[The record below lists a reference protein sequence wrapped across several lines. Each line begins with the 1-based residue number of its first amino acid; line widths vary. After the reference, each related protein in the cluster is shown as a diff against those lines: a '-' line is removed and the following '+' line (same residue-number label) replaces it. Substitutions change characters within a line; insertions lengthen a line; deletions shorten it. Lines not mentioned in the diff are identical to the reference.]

1 MPRDKTMKVSCEFG
15 GRLGNNMF
23 QAATVLGY
31 AYKYDVTP
39 VFMQHEYL
47 KTVEKKMNVEHIYNE
62 PCHAYM
68 EIPYYDNILL
78 VGYFQ
83 SEKYFKDARN
93 VIRSAF
99 IKKTYP
105 VKDYIAV
112 HVRRGDYLQ
121 YPTKHPIPGL
131 DNYYKKAMVLSKIKD
146 CLPYDGKVVYKI
158 VGINPINYLIFSDD
172 KEYCKEHFNGC
183 IFSWELY
190 PGLND
195 YEYLQLMASC
205 GGHIIANSSYSW
217 WGAWLSEN
225 NNVICPSYDNWFGP
239 GNSHLCPHDIIPD
252 NWTQIKY

>member
-1 MPRDKTMKVSCEFG
+1 MKVSCEFA

-31 AYKYDVTP
+31 AYKHDVTP

-47 KTVEKKMNVEHIYNE
+47 KTAEKKMNVEHIYNE

-121 YPTKHPIPGL
+121 YPTKHPIPDL
-131 DNYYKKAMVLSKIKD
+131 EKYYYKAMLSTLKS
-146 CLPYDGKVVYKI
+146 
-158 VGINPINYLIFSDD
+158 NFLIFSDD
-172 KEYCKEHFNGC
+172 KEYCKKHFRYH